1 VSAVNQ
7 IFKPLQNY
15 FLFIDTETSG
25 LPKNWKAPYHQ
36 EGNWPSIIQIAWIIY
51 DKNFNEVERQN
62 HYIVNDGFIIE
73 KSSQEI
79 HGITAEF
86 LNVNGKSKEA
96 AMMPLLQV
104 IKKFSPAIIGHYM
117 EFDYHMINAEFC
129 RMGISNPLEHQVFYC
144 TMKASKPYVRNPRV
158 DLLKLNEFYEE
169 LFNEKPKDFH
179 NALSDAL
186 NTAKIFFHLFKENEN
201 IHEAIINQK
210 SNFSPIL
217 DDTKPN
223 RSLINRIFS
232 I

>member
-1 VSAVNQ
+1 MQ
-7 IFKPLQNY
+7 DY

-25 LPKNWKAPYHQ
+25 LPKNWKAPYAQ
-36 EGNWPSIIQIAWIIY
+36 EGNWPYIIQIAWIIF
-51 DKNFNEVERQN
+51 DKDFNEVERQN
-62 HYIVNDGFIIE
+62 HYIINDGFIIE

-86 LNVNGKSKEA
+86 LHLNGKSKETV
-96 AMMPLLQV
+96 MMTFLQA
-104 IKKFSPAIIGHYM
+104 IKKFNPVIIGHFM

-186 NTAKIFFHLFKENEN
+186 NTAKIFFHLFKDNEN
-201 IHEAIINQK
+201 IHKAIISQK
-210 SNFSPIL
+210 NDFSPIL
-217 DDTKPN
+217 DDTKSN

-232 I
+232 V